1 MATIAAGA
9 EVGAEI
15 GVLGGPLGVAA
26 GAVIG
31 GLVGLGVG
39 LLLAKAVEN
48 ANSDAGTSLGEGT
61 QTKACAD
68 CGDGPDCFEPPDG
81 ADPEEFAKQLKEQ
94 QDAINELS
102 PDELLKR
109 LADGDARKAATG
121 SYRGAGDAAARA
133 AARDAAGRSA
143 ADAARK
149 QALASGKSL
158 GEANAIAEQAAKGA
172 LAGKD
177 ATHALDWVAG
187 GDGAISGVGDR
198 SINRSIGS
206 QWKSTKSGS
215 QLSRREQLRKAA
227 EKAKSQ
233 GKSKMDVDMENC

>member
-9 EVGAEI
+9 QAGAEI
-15 GVLGGPLGVAA
+15 GLLGGPLGAAA

-48 ANSDAGTSLGEGT
+48 ASSDADEALGEGT

-68 CGDGPDCFEPPDG
+68 CGDGPDCFEPPKG
-81 ADPEEFAKQLKEQ
+81 SDPDEFAQQLKEQ
-94 QDAINELS
+94 QDAINKLS

-109 LADGDARKAATG
+109 LADGDARKMATG
-121 SYRGAGDAAARA
+121 SYRGAGDAAARS
-133 AARDAAGRSA
+133 AARDAAARQAG
-143 ADAARK
+143 DAARK

-158 GEANAIAEQAAKGA
+158 GEANALADQAARGA

-177 ATHALDWVAG
+177 ATHALDWIAG
-187 GDGAISGVGDR
+187 GDGEISGMGDR

-206 QWKSTKSGS
+206 QWKSAGDGS

-227 EKAKSQ
+227 EKAKAQ
-233 GKSKMDVDMENC
+233 GKSKMDVDLEKC